1 MPGTAVVA
9 GVGPGF
15 CEAFARK
22 LGREGHPV
30 ALFGRSEEY
39 LDGVAAELREAG
51 HEALAVPTDV
61 TDPEAV
67 AAAFERTREEL
78 GPVEV
83 LAHTASTVTTPS
95 GPELDPDRFEE
106 MWRLYAYG
114 GLLCAREALADLK
127 DGDSTVLFFGA
138 APDSGDFAFKS
149 GKDATRGLARALADE
164 YGPEGIHVAH
174 VVIDGALLNP
184 DVYDDAD
191 EEAIDEAEYIDP
203 EAAAETCYH
212 LVDQPDRARTFELD
226 LHATDRTS
234 PR

>member
-1 MPGTAVVA
+1 MPDTAVVA

-15 CEAFARK
+15 CESFARK
-22 LGREGHPV
+22 LGRAGHPV
-30 ALFGRSEEY
+30 ALFGRSDDY
-39 LDGVAAELREAG
+39 LAEFAAELRADG

-61 TDPEAV
+61 TDPGAVDEAFAEV
-67 AAAFERTREEL
+67 REEL

-95 GPELDPDRFEE
+95 GSVLDPDRFER

-114 GLLCAREALADLK
+114 GLLCAREALEDLEAS
-127 DGDSTVLFFGA
+127 GGTILFFGA
-138 APDSGDFAFKS
+138 APESGDVAFKS
-149 GKDATRGLARALADE
+149 GKDATRGLARSLADE
-164 YGPEGIHVAH
+164 YGPAGVHVAH

-184 DVYDDAD
+184 DVYETEGDVD
-191 EEAIDEAEYIDP
+191 ERAYIDP
-203 EAAAETCYH
+203 DAAAETCYH